1 VVTIAVRL
9 LADLPHLVEP
19 IGRLRWQEWHERGH
33 LDFWVDTTG
42 REAGRDELPVTW
54 VAVDPTGAAVG
65 AVALGPHDVDE
76 RPELTP
82 WVWGLVVRA
91 DIRDRGVGRM
101 LLSRLERFAV
111 GRGYPEIWVATGP
124 PAETFYERCG
134 WRTVER
140 IGTTNVMRKP
150 I

>member
-1 VVTIAVRL
+1 MTIAVRL
-9 LADLPHLVEP
+9 LADLPQLIEP
-19 IGRLRWQEWHERGH
+19 VARLRWLEWPRHGH
-33 LDFWVDTTG
+33 LDHWMDTTG

-54 VAVDPTGAAVG
+54 VATDQAAGAVG
-65 AVALGPHDVDE
+65 AVALGPGNLDE

-91 DIRDRGVGRM
+91 DMRNRGVGRL

-111 GRGYPEIWVATGP
+111 TRGDPEIWVATGP
-124 PAETFYERCG
+124 PADTFYERCG
-134 WRTVER
+134 WRAIER
-140 IGTTNVMRKP
+140 IGATNVLRKP

>member
-1 VVTIAVRL
+1 MTIAIRL
-9 LADLPHLVEP
+9 LADLPQLIEP
-19 IGRLRWQEWHERGH
+19 VARLRWLEWHDEHH
-33 LDFWVDTTG
+33 LDHWMEVTR

-54 VAVDPTGAAVG
+54 VAVDAAGSGVG
-65 AVALGPHDVDE
+65 AVGLGAHDVEE

-91 DIRDRGVGRM
+91 DMRDRGVGRM

-111 GRGYPEIWVATGP
+111 GRGHSEIWVSTGP
-124 PAETFYERCG
+124 PAVAFYERCG
-134 WRTVER
+134 WRSVEQ
-140 IGTTNVMRKP
+140 IGPSTILRKP